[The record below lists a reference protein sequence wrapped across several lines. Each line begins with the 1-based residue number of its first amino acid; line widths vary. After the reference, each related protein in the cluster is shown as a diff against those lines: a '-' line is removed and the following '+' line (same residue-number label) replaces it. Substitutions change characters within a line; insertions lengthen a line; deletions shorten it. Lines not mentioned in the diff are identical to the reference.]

1 MNLID
6 LKFERLKTKGEG
18 ALIAYFPLGEI
29 GFDTM
34 DMAKTYIEN
43 GVDILEI
50 GFPVRNPYFDG
61 EVISNSMARILSKGF
76 DVYWY
81 FNEIRKIR
89 NEFKT
94 QPIEVFGYNQIFD
107 QIEMKDFLVLC
118 ERSGVDSILIAGTD
132 SGGMKKLDD
141 SVPASIYNL
150 KFVPYNYTEDHIEEA
165 KATAKGYIFLQAT
178 DGVTGARDEVD
189 SRLEEKINDLK
200 QKFVNIPICPGFG
213 ISSSSHCKLIRKM
226 KGDGVIVGSYLVSHL
241 ITHSLQDTGELI
253 KKLKSSLI

>member
-6 LKFERLKTKGEG
+6 LKFERLKAKGEG
-18 ALIAYFPLGEI
+18 ALISYFPLGEI

-50 GFPVRNPYFDG
+50 GFPVRNPYLDG

-76 DVYWY
+76 DAYWY

-118 ERSGVDSILIAGTD
+118 ERSGVDSILIVGTD
-132 SGGMKKLDD
+132 SGGMKKL
-141 SVPASIYNL
+141 
-150 KFVPYNYTEDHIEEA
+150 
-165 KATAKGYIFLQAT
+165 G
-178 DGVTGARDEVD
+178 
-189 SRLEEKINDLK
+189 
-200 QKFVNIPICPGFG
+200 
-213 ISSSSHCKLIRKM
+213 
-226 KGDGVIVGSYLVSHL
+226 
-241 ITHSLQDTGELI
+241 
-253 KKLKSSLI
+253 